1 MRDRQGVEAVLGLA
15 AEGVAGG
22 GGFWFAAAV
31 AYNFAGC
38 GGVGHAAAAAV
49 VV

>member
-1 MRDRQGVEAVLGLA
+1 MRGWQGVEVVGMLGLA

-31 AYNFAGC
+31 A
-38 GGVGHAAAAAV
+38 
-49 VV
+49 

>member
-1 MRDRQGVEAVLGLA
+1 VRGRQGVEALGMLGLA

-31 AYNFAGC
+31 A
-38 GGVGHAAAAAV
+38 
-49 VV
+49 